1 MGEVACAEQ
10 NKNFDLDVYSSI
22 LCTFVHMENETNK
35 NKLYIAPS
43 DYDKDAYFY
52 DENGQPVYGVDIW
65 CYCKF
70 FTEHIQLRFH
80 ENGFDGLTLYEYADL
95 VENKQK
101 GLLTKL
107 IDFNKDGNVYDFQ
120 MEMRDKYNVHI
131 NAWALCNLCMFID
144 KIVHRKL
151 IVLLKPTIADTI
163 EEIQDLD
170 SITFTNK
177 NGKST
182 TTRNKALIEQV
193 KTAIK
198 PKEEIEYEVERIAD
212 RQEVFTKELMQI
224 EFFYYLSSFFQKF
237 FPIKRRGLLTP
248 AEMKMCGYFLKW
260 FGLSAEVVT
269 ESRLRQFRMKFDVVN
284 IGNISMLPING
295 EDVPFQWEFVKYKDW
310 KNGKINP
317 LKHETEHLQEGDSII
332 FPPDVAGLDLLKR

>member
-1 MGEVACAEQ
+1 
-10 NKNFDLDVYSSI
+10 
-22 LCTFVHMENETNK
+22 MENEISK

-43 DYDKDAYFY
+43 DLDEDATFY
-52 DENGQPVYGVDIW
+52 DENGKPVYGVDIW

-70 FTEHIQLRFH
+70 FAEHIQLTYD
-80 ENGFDGLTLYEYADL
+80 ENGFDGLSLYEYAYL
-95 VENKQK
+95 VENNQK
-101 GLLTKL
+101 DLFPKL

-151 IVLLKPTIADTI
+151 VVLLKPTIADTI
-163 EEIQDLD
+163 EEIQELD

-193 KTAIK
+193 KTALK
-198 PKEEIEYEVERIAD
+198 PEDKTEYEVERIAN

-224 EFFYYLSSFFQKF
+224 EFFYYLSTFFQKY

-269 ESRLRQFRMKFDVVN
+269 DSRLRQFRMKFDQVSV
-284 IGNISMLPING
+284 GGISIMPING
-295 EDVPFQWEFVKYKDW
+295 EDVPIQWEFVKYKDW

-317 LKHETEHLQEGDSII
+317 LKQGIEPFQVGESVKFL
-332 FPPDVAGLDLLKR
+332 PDIGGLDLLKR

>member
-198 PKEEIEYEVERIAD
+198 PKEEIEYEV
-212 RQEVFTKELMQI
+212 
-224 EFFYYLSSFFQKF
+224 
-237 FPIKRRGLLTP
+237 
-248 AEMKMCGYFLKW
+248 
-260 FGLSAEVVT
+260 
-269 ESRLRQFRMKFDVVN
+269 
-284 IGNISMLPING
+284 
-295 EDVPFQWEFVKYKDW
+295 
-310 KNGKINP
+310 
-317 LKHETEHLQEGDSII
+317 
-332 FPPDVAGLDLLKR
+332 